1 MIGKIS
7 TKKQKPAINCR
18 IILMFRITL
27 LLLRNQYRNNKNK
40 PTNENKSTLQG
51 INGIIVPGGFR

>member
-1 MIGKIS
+1 
-7 TKKQKPAINCR
+7 
-18 IILMFRITL
+18 MFRITL